1 MSKANALLRYS
12 PGIMSKREDSIPDI
26 EAAVREQLLPAI
38 AELKV
43 TQEKLRVLQES
54 LPVTPDGGEE
64 DMDVVTELRSVI
76 DCVLLDSVGPAIR
89 DLLEVAAYVSKN
101 RKPGER

>member
-1 MSKANALLRYS
+1 LSKANALLRYS

-54 LPVTPDGGEE
+54 LPVTPDRGEE